1 MFKKGRQILYVGKA
15 TSLKDRVKSYFGD
28 DLIAT
33 RGPMLV
39 DMVTKA
45 KKVDF
50 IETDSV
56 LEALILEA
64 NLIKKYQP
72 IYNTKEKSDKSFNYV
87 GITSEPYP
95 KVIIVRGKDFKGHS
109 NILKNVRMFKTY
121 GPYTSGSA
129 LKEALKIIRR
139 IFPFLD
145 EKSKVKGSYEFYRQI
160 GLAPEITPPSP
171 SPVRGVRSEYLEL
184 RKAGAR
190 RREAGP
196 KDFSSLKNT
205 FGLGRGLYLR
215 NIKNI
220 KLFFEGK
227 KARILKNL
235 EREMKEFAKHHEFEK
250 ANEIKKQLFALKHIN
265 DIALIKNESELAAS
279 SQALGAS
286 FRIEAYD
293 IAHTSGKDM
302 VGAMTVVE
310 DGEAAKSQYR
320 KFRIRGYEKS
330 NDTGALREVLERRF
344 SHPEWKFPNL
354 IVVDGGKAQINVAKR
369 VLDQSGLGEIIE
381 VVSVV
386 KDERHRPK
394 NILGN
399 RNTIQKH
406 EKEILLANHEAHRFA
421 IKYHRSIWNT
431 IYQRRSLGRLR
442 QRARQTVSK

>member
-1 MFKKGRQILYVGKA
+1 MKIENLKKIKIPQKPGVYLFKKGKEILYIGKA
-15 TSLKDRVKSYFGD
+15 TSLRSRVRSYFGK
-28 DLIAT
+28 DLWAA
-33 RGPMLV
+33 RGPLV
-39 DMVTKA
+39 GTMVSKA
-45 KKVDF
+45 NDLTWQ
-50 IETDSV
+50 ETPSV

-64 NLIKKYQP
+64 NLIKKHQP
-72 IYNTKEKSDKSFNYV
+72 FYNKAEKDDKSFNYV
-87 GITSEPYP
+87 VITREKLPR
-95 KVIIVRGKDFKGHS
+95 VLTVRGKNLQNFKGS
-109 NILKNVRMFKTY
+109 VF
-121 GPYTSGSA
+121 GPFTGGGQ

-369 VLDQSGLGEIIE
+369 VLDESGLGEIIE

-399 RNTIQKH
+399 RNIIQKY

-421 IKYHRSIWNT
+421 VKYHRSIMK
-431 IYQRRSLGRLR
+431 I
-442 QRARQTVSK
+442 